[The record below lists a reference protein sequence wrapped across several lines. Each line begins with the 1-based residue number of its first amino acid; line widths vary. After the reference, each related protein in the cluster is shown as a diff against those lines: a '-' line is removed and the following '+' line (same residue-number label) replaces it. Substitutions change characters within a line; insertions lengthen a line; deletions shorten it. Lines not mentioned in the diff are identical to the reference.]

1 MDALPLSTSQK
12 KRQKKQRKK
21 LQQVALP
28 LSPIVTPA
36 TADTETGL
44 PAPPTPPLAPTVTRE
59 DLQARVKQLRND
71 ARAKRAV
78 SKRVQLAAKTQEA
91 TKVSKTLMEQFRT
104 GTLSKR
110 QLESLAELE
119 KEFYEDCHG
128 DATLFCAKKQIDAR
142 AVPVI
147 ETAIQRVKAGEAPE
161 NTIKDTVAS
170 LTNALC

>member
-12 KRQKKQRKK
+12 KRQKKQLKK

-28 LSPIVTPA
+28 LSPIVTP
-36 TADTETGL
+36 TPETGL
-44 PAPPTPPLAPTVTRE
+44 PVVPPTPPVAPTVTRE

-91 TKVSKTLMEQFRT
+91 TKASKTLMDQFRT

-110 QLESLAELE
+110 HLESLAELE

>member
-1 MDALPLSTSQK
+1 MDAPVSTSQK
-12 KRQKKQRKK
+12 KRQKKQLKK

-28 LSPIVTPA
+28 LSPIVTP
-36 TADTETGL
+36 TSETGL
-44 PAPPTPPLAPTVTRE
+44 PVPPTPPVAPTVTRE

-91 TKVSKTLMEQFRT
+91 TKASKTLMDQFRT

>member
-12 KRQKKQRKK
+12 KRQKKQLKK
-21 LQQVALP
+21 LQQIAALP
-28 LSPIVTPA
+28 LSPIVTP
-36 TADTETGL
+36 TPETGL
-44 PAPPTPPLAPTVTRE
+44 PVPPTPPVAPTVTRE

-78 SKRVQLAAKTQEA
+78 SKRVQMAAKAQEA
-91 TKVSKTLMEQFRT
+91 TKVSKTLMDQFRT